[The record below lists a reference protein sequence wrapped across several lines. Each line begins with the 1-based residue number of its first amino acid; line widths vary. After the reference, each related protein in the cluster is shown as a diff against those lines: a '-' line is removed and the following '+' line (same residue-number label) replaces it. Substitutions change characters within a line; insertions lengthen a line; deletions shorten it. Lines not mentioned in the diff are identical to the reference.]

1 MKYFE
6 LHNVSLSKSQPVYD
20 KFFSNILGAKG
31 SDGLRLS
38 QTAYSR
44 SENNLRVIAA
54 ALQNAEHLLTAVGAL
69 LKENGEEFDDLC
81 SFLLQVD
88 RCLCASEYLNLGT
101 IANFYLARRQEILQ
115 KSSFSEFIKET
126 LLFSPL
132 HKDQL
137 FGTSLRKLQ
146 EELHKE
152 PPTVKVDVNLSGSGS
167 RRVTVPAKQESR
179 RSQGI
184 S

>member
-1 MKYFE
+1 
-6 LHNVSLSKSQPVYD
+6 V
-20 KFFSNILGAKG
+20 
-31 SDGLRLS
+31 
-38 QTAYSR
+38 
-44 SENNLRVIAA
+44 AA
-54 ALQNAEHLLTAVGAL
+54 ALQNAEHFLAAAGAL
-69 LKENGEEFDDLC
+69 LKEKGEEFDDLR

-88 RCLCASEYLNLGT
+88 RCLCASQYLNLGT
-101 IANFYLARRQEILQ
+101 IANFSLARRQEILQ
-115 KSSFSEFIKET
+115 KSNVSEFIKET

-167 RRVTVPAKQESR
+167 RRVSVPAKQDSR
-179 RSQGI
+179 RSQGT
-184 S
+184 SKSNNQSLHGSRNLLKRTTESSSFPATAGSSNKKSKVVKGKKPQF